1 MPTFYLC
8 LVQRQVL
15 ARERRNKASKNAVDV
30 PLHVH
35 RSFGCELVAAAAT
48 AAATDTTRIVVAVVL
63 FFRVLYSF
71 SFENE
76 VTIII
81 IMLLLTQ

>member
-8 LVQRQVL
+8 LVQRQFL
-15 ARERRNKASKNAVDV
+15 ARERINKASKNAVDV

-35 RSFGCELVAAAAT
+35 RSFGCEIVASA
-48 AAATDTTRIVVAVVL
+48 AAATDTARIVVAVVL